1 MVAPS
6 DANNMFSVPSVLE
19 NTQST
24 VYRWAS
30 DSPPSLKHATE
41 LSTLSTLS
49 EDDGTGPSEYNLL
62 PKDASSD
69 YVIDAVEHNHQ
80 LNHITHLAKL
90 LDKFNQKHPSPE
102 SVRSLLV
109 SPSRISTPLS
119 DSLIYSSNG
128 KNELKNRPVPKKVTE
143 SDTSLVSDTGSP
155 REHVRHYSEGSARRP
170 SELLNRPNEKVIA
183 RAGELA
189 PTVFEN
195 GDVAKKSVPSSGTV
209 SHRSE
214 ADSEKN
220 ISHQEKDNAYLVQD
234 HSISSSTG
242 DEDQLTRDDY
252 IFLLRQLRGLSKEC
266 DNRGKII
273 EELQRGDPRQ
283 PAQQPAQQ
291 PLSHSMY
298 VEPASPKQLNDL
310 ESHVAQPSQPVA
322 QSSLNSHRPR
332 RVILE
337 DADVI
342 ASPTSQQE
350 ELSFHGIAE
359 LDQSRR
365 ERRNDALRYEDDH
378 TTIRWPVNHIQQPVV
393 MHPQPI
399 RSNQSQIIDES
410 SVRRLHSL
418 PTSVAASYDDDR
430 SSRRH
435 EIGARNHEE
444 SRLLESLN
452 DSLRHSLR
460 LEQDLEQAKAEIA
473 ELRGSISELSR
484 KDRDTS
490 GQKHSQISNL
500 AAFDISERR
509 PSISSVGPAMSSL
522 RAAEP
527 SVPAISGIRRIPST
541 HKETISTVHGHAN
554 IRHSHNP
561 KLYERASSTEVIEEL
576 ERLLGE
582 AEKEV
587 AKLKGNAKILGPSA
601 MPDARRVTALKH
613 DKLYYKLQMDHVD
626 SLGVSEL
633 GNLIKN
639 ILLQLSTP
647 LSKLP
652 ERVMTLNAHIQSEER
667 YMHFANDV
675 HAALYRRVQM
685 HPGPIGSQAELQCLG
700 EMVGRVEKLAR
711 DAERRSTKGA
721 IKY

>member
-6 DANNMFSVPSVLE
+6 EAHNMFSVPSVLE

-69 YVIDAVEHNHQ
+69 CVIDAVEHHHQ

-90 LDKFNQKHPSPE
+90 LDKFNLKHPSPE
-102 SVRSLLV
+102 SVRSLLE

-128 KNELKNRPVPKKVTE
+128 KNGLKNLPVSKKVTE

-170 SELLNRPNEKVIA
+170 SEPLYKPNEKPVNNVIA

-195 GDVAKKSVPSSGTV
+195 DDVAKNSVPLSDTM

-214 ADSEKN
+214 ADLEKN
-220 ISHQEKDNAYLVQD
+220 ISHQERDNASLVQD
-234 HSISSSTG
+234 HSISSPLG

-252 IFLLRQLRGLSKEC
+252 IFLLRQLRGLSHEC

-273 EELQRGDPRQ
+273 EELRRGDAR
-283 PAQQPAQQ
+283 QPAQQ

-298 VEPASPKQLNDL
+298 VEPASPRQLSDR
-310 ESHVAQPSQPVA
+310 ESHAAQPSQPVA
-322 QSSLNSHRPR
+322 QSSLNAHPLR

-337 DADVI
+337 DANVI
-342 ASPTSQQE
+342 ASPISQEE

-359 LDQSRR
+359 SDQSRR

-393 MHPQPI
+393 IHPQPI

-418 PTSVAASYDDDR
+418 PTSVSASYNDDR
-430 SSRRH
+430 SARRH

-473 ELRGSISELSR
+473 ELRSSIRELSL

-490 GQKHSQISNL
+490 GGQRHSQMESNV
-500 AAFDISERR
+500 AAFDITERR
-509 PSISSVGPAMSSL
+509 PSISSVGPAVSPL

-527 SVPAISGIRRIPST
+527 LVPAISGTRRIPSA
-541 HKETISTVHGHAN
+541 HKETISTGHASTP
-554 IRHSHNP
+554 HSHYP

-587 AKLKGNAKILGPSA
+587 AKLKGNAKVLGPSA

-613 DKLYYKLQMDHVD
+613 DKLYYRLQMDHVD
-626 SLGVSEL
+626 SLGISEL
-633 GNLIKN
+633 GNLIKVCEFTCIH
-639 ILLQLSTP
+639 ILAVLNFLS
-647 LSKLP
+647 
-652 ERVMTLNAHIQSEER
+652 E
-667 YMHFANDV
+667 HFASALDATVQTSRTGNDIECSYTERGTL
-675 HAALYRRVQM
+675 HAFC
-685 HPGPIGSQAELQCLG
+685 E
-700 EMVGRVEKLAR
+700 
-711 DAERRSTKGA
+711 
-721 IKY
+721 

>member
-6 DANNMFSVPSVLE
+6 EAHNMFSVPSVLE
-19 NTQST
+19 NTEST

-49 EDDGTGPSEYNLL
+49 EED
-62 PKDASSD
+62 
-69 YVIDAVEHNHQ
+69 DAVELHHQ
-80 LNHITHLAKL
+80 LSHITHLAKL
-90 LDKFNQKHPSPE
+90 LDKFNLKHPSPE
-102 SVRSLLV
+102 SVRSLLE

-128 KNELKNRPVPKKVTE
+128 KNGLKNRPVSKKVTE
-143 SDTSLVSDTGSP
+143 SDTSLVSDNGSP
-155 REHVRHYSEGSARRP
+155 REHVRHYSEGSARRQ
-170 SELLNRPNEKVIA
+170 SEPPYRPNEKPVNNVIS
-183 RAGELA
+183 RAGEVA
-189 PTVFEN
+189 PAVFEN
-195 GDVAKKSVPSSGTV
+195 DDVAKKSIPPSDTV

-220 ISHQEKDNAYLVQD
+220 ISHQEKDNASLVQD
-234 HSISSSTG
+234 HSVSSPLG
-242 DEDQLTRDDY
+242 DQDQLTRDDY
-252 IFLLRQLRGLSKEC
+252 IFLLRQLRGLSQEVE
-266 DNRGKII
+266 NRGKII
-273 EELQRGDPRQ
+273 EELQRGDAR
-283 PAQQPAQQ
+283 QPAQQ

-298 VEPASPKQLNDL
+298 VEPASPRQLNDF

-322 QSSLNSHRPR
+322 QSSLNSHPLR

-337 DADVI
+337 DANVTT
-342 ASPTSQQE
+342 SPTSQQE

-359 LDQSRR
+359 LDQSRG
-365 ERRNDALRYEDDH
+365 ERRNDALRYDDDH
-378 TTIRWPVNHIQQPVV
+378 TTIRWPVNHVQQPGVI
-393 MHPQPI
+393 HPQPI

-418 PTSVAASYDDDR
+418 PTTVSVSYTDDR
-430 SSRRH
+430 STRRH

-444 SRLLESLN
+444 SRILESLN

-473 ELRGSISELSR
+473 ELRGSLSELSQKGR
-484 KDRDTS
+484 EIS
-490 GQKHSQISNL
+490 GQRHSQMESNM

-509 PSISSVGPAMSSL
+509 PSISSVGPATNVL

-527 SVPAISGIRRIPST
+527 SVPAISGTRRISSA
-541 HKETISTVHGHAN
+541 HKETISTEHGHASK
-554 IRHSHNP
+554 RHSHNP

-582 AEKEV
+582 ADKEV
-587 AKLKGNAKILGPSA
+587 AKLKGNAKVLGPSD
-601 MPDARRVTALKH
+601 MPDARRVTTLKH
-613 DKLYYKLQMDHVD
+613 DKLYYRLQMDHVD
-626 SLGVSEL
+626 SLGISEL

-667 YMHFANDV
+667 YMHFANDI
-675 HAALYRRVQM
+675 HAAMYRGIQM
-685 HPGPIGSQAELQCLG
+685 RPGPIGSQEELQCLG

-711 DAERRSTKGA
+711 AAERRSTKDA
-721 IKY
+721 LKY